1 MNRPISQS
9 SSIRDFLAK
18 APDRASRFLWSAKNS
33 VSFKDA
39 LLGTS
44 LGGRILE
51 LAGQSIVLAVHDQ
64 LAAEPTMLRWARPW
78 WGVIGGVA
86 LSGGR
91 RRRISKRMRRYVIAC
106 AELVPRLEPEEM
118 AIVRVSGRL
127 PEWFFP
133 ALRRQSRPWRRRNR

>member
-1 MNRPISQS
+1 MAKPRQWPPPGRL
-9 SSIRDFLAK
+9 RD
-18 APDRASRFLWSAKNS
+18 DRL
-33 VSFKDA
+33 VYY
-39 LLGTS
+39 
-44 LGGRILE
+44 
-51 LAGQSIVLAVHDQ
+51 
-64 LAAEPTMLRWARPW
+64 AAEPTMLRWARPW